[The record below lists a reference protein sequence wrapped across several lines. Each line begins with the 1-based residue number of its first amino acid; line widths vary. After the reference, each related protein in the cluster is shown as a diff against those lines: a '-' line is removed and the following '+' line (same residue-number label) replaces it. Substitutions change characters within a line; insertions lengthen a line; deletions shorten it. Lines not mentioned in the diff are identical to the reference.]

1 MNYIAEANG
10 LLQWFAKTTLGL
22 HRSEG
27 VVCDNIMGY
36 EYGDARLHLLNF
48 DLYGTVG
55 THSVTDMATSKSV
68 ATDLT
73 PEAKEKLKKLLDE
86 SRTLSIL
93 FTGKTGVGKS
103 SLANA
108 LVGRKVS
115 PEGESLN
122 AETLD
127 VFNYKADIAGVDVT
141 IWDCPGLQDGTS
153 NEAEYLN
160 KMATKCKELDLVLY
174 CTRMDDT
181 RIRDEDYET
190 IKTLTRA
197 FGEGIWE
204 NAIFTLTFANEV
216 RKAVRTRS
224 RSQSGPLSAPPVD
237 QKEFFLSRLSQWE
250 SKLKEALQK
259 AGVSQKVVGKTIVV
273 PVGYQDNLS
282 LPDRDNWLSKFW
294 LTCLQRINKRAT
306 LALLKI
312 SANRLPERRDLAE
325 VDMNQLDIDINEI
338 EALLSM
344 SGGMAVGAL
353 AGTPLGPVGMAVG
366 AAAGI
371 VAGSVSFM
379 VHTLKEDAKLRNKD
393 KTQ

>member
-1 MNYIAEANG
+1 
-10 LLQWFAKTTLGL
+10 
-22 HRSEG
+22 
-27 VVCDNIMGY
+27 
-36 EYGDARLHLLNF
+36 
-48 DLYGTVG
+48 
-55 THSVTDMATSKSV
+55 MADSQSV

-108 LVGRKVS
+108 LVGREVS
-115 PEGESLN
+115 PEGETLN
-122 AETLD
+122 PETLD

-153 NEAEYLN
+153 NESEYLN

-216 RKAVRTRS
+216 KKAVRTRS
-224 RSQSGPLSAPPVD
+224 RGQNAQSAAPPVD
-237 QKEFFLSRLSQWE
+237 QKQFFLNRLSQWE
-250 SKLKEALQK
+250 SKLKEALLK
-259 AGVSQKVVGKTIVV
+259 AGVSQEIVGKTIVV

-294 LTCLQRINKRAT
+294 LTCLQRINKKAT

-312 SANRLPERRDLAE
+312 SADRLPKEGALTDS
-325 VDMNQLDIDINEI
+325 DMNDLDVSMDDVKT
-338 EALLSM
+338 ALM
-344 SGGMAVGAL
+344 GFTAMYSGAIVGA
-353 AGTPLGPVGMAVG
+353 ATGTAVGPVGTVVG
-366 AAAGI
+366 AAVG
-371 VAGSVSFM
+371 M
-379 VHTLKEDAKLRNKD
+379 VTGAVPFVIHVLKEDAKLMKKD
-393 KTQ
+393 KAQ

>member
-1 MNYIAEANG
+1 MDG
-10 LLQWFAKTTLGL
+10 G
-22 HRSEG
+22 G
-27 VVCDNIMGY
+27 
-36 EYGDARLHLLNF
+36 
-48 DLYGTVG
+48 
-55 THSVTDMATSKSV
+55 SVEQMAASQSV

-108 LVGRKVS
+108 LVGREVS
-115 PEGESLN
+115 PEGETLN
-122 AETLD
+122 PETVD

-141 IWDCPGLQDGTS
+141 IWDCPGLQDGTN
-153 NEAEYLN
+153 NESEYLN
-160 KMATKCKELDLVLY
+160 KMATRCKELDLVLY

-197 FGEGIWE
+197 FGENIWE

-216 RKAVRTRS
+216 KKAVRTRS
-224 RSQSGPLSAPPVD
+224 RGQSAQSTAPIVD
-237 QKEFFLSRLSQWE
+237 QKEFFLNRLSQWE
-250 SKLKEALQK
+250 SKLKEALLK
-259 AGVSQKVVGKTIVV
+259 AGVSQEIVGKTVVV

-294 LTCLQRINKRAT
+294 LTCLQRINKRAK

-312 SANRLPERRDLAE
+312 SADRLQERGDLAE
-325 VDMNQLDIDINEI
+325 VDLTQLDVGIDEL
-338 EALLSM
+338 EDAFLSM

-353 AGTPLGPVGMAVG
+353 AGATVLGPAGAVVG
-366 AAAGI
+366 AAAGMF
-371 VAGSVSFM
+371 AGGVSVIIR
-379 VHTLKEDAKLRNKD
+379 TLKEEAKLRNKD

>member
-1 MNYIAEANG
+1 MAAN
-10 LLQWFAKTTLGL
+10 
-22 HRSEG
+22 E
-27 VVCDNIMGY
+27 
-36 EYGDARLHLLNF
+36 
-48 DLYGTVG
+48 
-55 THSVTDMATSKSV
+55 SV

-73 PEAKEKLKKLLDE
+73 AEAKEKLKRLLDE

-108 LVGRKVS
+108 LVGREVS
-115 PEGESLN
+115 PEGETLN
-122 AETLD
+122 PETMD

-153 NEAEYLN
+153 NESEYLN

-204 NAIFTLTFANEV
+204 NAIFTLTFANMV
-216 RKAVRTRS
+216 KKAVRS
-224 RSQSGPLSAPPVD
+224 RGQSAQSTAPVD

-250 SKLKEALQK
+250 SKLKEALLR
-259 AGVSQKVVGKTIVV
+259 AGVSQGIVEKTVVV

-312 SANRLPERRDLAE
+312 SADRLPEE
-325 VDMNQLDIDINEI
+325 
-338 EALLSM
+338 
-344 SGGMAVGAL
+344 GGAL
-353 AGTPLGPVGMAVG
+353 AKADMNLDVNTDDMETALLGFTAMYSGMIFGAATGTAMGPVGTVVG
-366 AAAGI
+366 AAVGMFAGTVPFVI
-371 VAGSVSFM
+371 HM
-379 VHTLKEDAKLRNKD
+379 LKEDAKLKRKD
-393 KTQ
+393 KIQ

>member
-1 MNYIAEANG
+1 
-10 LLQWFAKTTLGL
+10 
-22 HRSEG
+22 
-27 VVCDNIMGY
+27 
-36 EYGDARLHLLNF
+36 
-48 DLYGTVG
+48 
-55 THSVTDMATSKSV
+55 MAASQSV

-108 LVGRKVS
+108 LVGREVS

-122 AETLD
+122 PETLD

-197 FGEGIWE
+197 FGEGIWK

-216 RKAVRTRS
+216 KKAVRTRS
-224 RSQSGPLSAPPVD
+224 RGQSASASTAPPVD

-250 SKLKEALQK
+250 SKLKEALLK
-259 AGVSQKVVGKTIVV
+259 AGVSQEIIRKTIVV
-273 PVGYQDNLS
+273 PVGYQDDLS

-312 SANRLPERRDLAE
+312 SANRLPEQRDLAE
-325 VDMNQLDIDINEI
+325 VDLNQLDVDIKEL
-338 EALLSM
+338 EAVLSM
-344 SGGMAVGAL
+344 SGGMAVGAV
-353 AGTPLGPVGMAVG
+353 AGTAILGPVGMAVG
-366 AAAGI
+366 AAAGML
-371 VAGSVSFM
+371 AGGVSFI
-379 VHTLKEDAKLRNKD
+379 VHTLKEEAKLRNKD

>member
-1 MNYIAEANG
+1 
-10 LLQWFAKTTLGL
+10 
-22 HRSEG
+22 
-27 VVCDNIMGY
+27 
-36 EYGDARLHLLNF
+36 
-48 DLYGTVG
+48 
-55 THSVTDMATSKSV
+55 MAASRSV

-108 LVGRKVS
+108 LVGREVS

-122 AETLD
+122 PETLD

-216 RKAVRTRS
+216 RKAVRTQS
-224 RSQSGPLSAPPVD
+224 RGQSASASSAPPVD

-250 SKLKEALQK
+250 TKLKEALQK
-259 AGVSQKVVGKTIVV
+259 AGVSREIVRKTVVV
-273 PVGYQDNLS
+273 PVGYRDNLS
-282 LPDRDNWLSKFW
+282 LPDRDNWLSKLW

-312 SANRLPERRDLAE
+312 SANRLIPERRDLAE
-325 VDMNQLDIDINEI
+325 VDLNELDIDINEI

-366 AAAGI
+366 AAAGML
-371 VAGSVSFM
+371 VGSVSFI
-379 VHTLKEDAKLRNKD
+379 VHTLKEEAKLRNKD

>member
-1 MNYIAEANG
+1 
-10 LLQWFAKTTLGL
+10 
-22 HRSEG
+22 
-27 VVCDNIMGY
+27 
-36 EYGDARLHLLNF
+36 
-48 DLYGTVG
+48 
-55 THSVTDMATSKSV
+55 MAASQSV

-108 LVGRKVS
+108 LVGREVS

-122 AETLD
+122 PETLD
-127 VFNYKADIAGVDVT
+127 VFNYRAAIAGVDVT

-216 RKAVRTRS
+216 KKAVRTRS
-224 RSQSGPLSAPPVD
+224 RGQSASASTAPPVD

-250 SKLKEALQK
+250 SKLKEALLK
-259 AGVSQKVVGKTIVV
+259 AGVSQEIIRKTIVV
-273 PVGYQDNLS
+273 PVGYQDDLS
-282 LPDRDNWLSKFW
+282 LPDRNNWLSKFW

-312 SANRLPERRDLAE
+312 SANRLPERGDLAE
-325 VDMNQLDIDINEI
+325 VDLNELDVGINEI
-338 EALLSM
+338 EAAFLSM
-344 SGGMAVGAL
+344 TGGFAIGAV
-353 AGTPLGPVGMAVG
+353 AGTTLGPVGTVVG
-366 AAAGI
+366 AAAGML
-371 VAGSVSFM
+371 AGSVSVM
-379 VHTLKEDAKLRNKD
+379 VHMLKEDAKLKDKD

>member
-1 MNYIAEANG
+1 MLERTA
-10 LLQWFAKTTLGL
+10 
-22 HRSEG
+22 
-27 VVCDNIMGY
+27 C
-36 EYGDARLHLLNF
+36 
-48 DLYGTVG
+48 
-55 THSVTDMATSKSV
+55 TDMATSQSV
-68 ATDLT
+68 ATDLP
-73 PEAKEKLKKLLDE
+73 PEAKEKVKKLLDE

-108 LVGRKVS
+108 LVGREVS
-115 PEGESLN
+115 PEGETLN
-122 AETLD
+122 PETLD

-224 RSQSGPLSAPPVD
+224 RGQSGPSSAPPVD

-259 AGVSQKVVGKTIVV
+259 AGVSQKIVGKTIVV

-312 SANRLPERRDLAE
+312 SAKRLPERRDLAK
-325 VDMNQLDIDINEI
+325 VDLNELDVGINEI
-338 EALLSM
+338 EAAFLSM

-353 AGTPLGPVGMAVG
+353 AGTSVLGPVGFAVG
-366 AAAGI
+366 AAAGML
-371 VAGSVSFM
+371 AGSVSFM
-379 VHTLKEDAKLRNKD
+379 VQTLKEDAKLRNKD

>member
-1 MNYIAEANG
+1 
-10 LLQWFAKTTLGL
+10 
-22 HRSEG
+22 
-27 VVCDNIMGY
+27 
-36 EYGDARLHLLNF
+36 
-48 DLYGTVG
+48 
-55 THSVTDMATSKSV
+55 MAASQSV

-86 SRTLSIL
+86 RRTLSIL

-108 LVGRKVS
+108 LVGREVS
-115 PEGESLN
+115 PEGETLN
-122 AETLD
+122 PETVD

-153 NEAEYLN
+153 NESEYLN

-197 FGEGIWE
+197 FGEGIWD

-216 RKAVRTRS
+216 KKAVRTRS
-224 RSQSGPLSAPPVD
+224 RGQTQAQSAAPPVD

-250 SKLKEALQK
+250 SKLKEALVK
-259 AGVSQKVVGKTIVV
+259 AGVSQEIVGKTIIV

-282 LPDRDNWLSKFW
+282 LPDRNNWLSKFW
-294 LTCLQRINKRAT
+294 LTCLQRINKRAK

-312 SANRLPERRDLAE
+312 SADRLQEQGDLAE
-325 VDMNQLDIDINEI
+325 VDLNQLDVGIDEL
-338 EALLSM
+338 EKAFFSM

-353 AGTPLGPVGMAVG
+353 AGGTVLGPVGLAVG
-366 AAAGI
+366 AAAGML
-371 VAGSVSFM
+371 AGSVSFM
-379 VHTLKEDAKLRNKD
+379 IHTLKEDAKQRNKD
-393 KTQ
+393 KSQ

>member
-1 MNYIAEANG
+1 
-10 LLQWFAKTTLGL
+10 
-22 HRSEG
+22 
-27 VVCDNIMGY
+27 
-36 EYGDARLHLLNF
+36 
-48 DLYGTVG
+48 
-55 THSVTDMATSKSV
+55 MATSPSV
-68 ATDLT
+68 STDLT

-108 LVGRKVS
+108 LVGREVS
-115 PEGESLN
+115 PEGETLD
-122 AETLD
+122 AETVD
-127 VFNYKADIAGVDVT
+127 VFNYNADIAGVDVT
-141 IWDCPGLQDGTS
+141 IWDCPGLQDGTG
-153 NEAEYLN
+153 NESEYLN
-160 KMATKCKELDLVLY
+160 KMAAKCRELDLVLY

-204 NAIFTLTFANEV
+204 NAIFTLTFANQV
-216 RKAVRTRS
+216 KKAVRGGGQGADLS
-224 RSQSGPLSAPPVD
+224 RPVVD

-250 SKLKEALQK
+250 SKLKEALLK
-259 AGVSQKVVGKTIVV
+259 AGVSQRIVSKTVVV
-273 PVGYQDNLS
+273 PVGYHDDLS

-312 SANRLPERRDLAE
+312 SADRLPERGDVGNVDLN
-325 VDMNQLDIDINEI
+325 DLDIDLDDI
-338 EALLSM
+338 EAAFVTA
-344 SGGMAVGAL
+344 SGGMVVGAL
-353 AGTPLGPVGMAVG
+353 LGTPLGPAGTAVG

-371 VAGSVSFM
+371 AIGAGSFLLQELRM
-379 VHTLKEDAKLRNKD
+379 VAEQQKKD
-393 KTQ
+393 KTH